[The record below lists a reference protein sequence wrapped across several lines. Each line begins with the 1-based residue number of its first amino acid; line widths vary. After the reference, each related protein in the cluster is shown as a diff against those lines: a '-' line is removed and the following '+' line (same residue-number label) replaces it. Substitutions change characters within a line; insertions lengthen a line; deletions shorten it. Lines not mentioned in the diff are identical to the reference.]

1 MMKTILEKQSKAGI
15 EVQTDLSP
23 ELKREK
29 VEWEL
34 KSTEEPKE
42 VVLGNKKESFG
53 VCGLI
58 YSASV

>member
-15 EVQTDLSP
+15 EVQTDRSP

-34 KSTEEPKE
+34 KSTEEPK